1 MPIATDTLS
10 LIFAGC
16 FLFGLLFLLIA
27 ALLGSFGHGAGHD
40 IGHSALHQIHIGGH
54 NSVHVTHAGHSHSA
68 IQGAKGASPAS
79 SSHGGSLSAF
89 TFLNPTAIV
98 LFLLWFGFFGYVFH
112 NITNLLL
119 PFTLMLAAASGLVIA
134 ALFLLLIQRVFGNS
148 EGATV
153 QDIADRVGL
162 LGKVSTTIQENGI
175 GEIIYV
181 SPGGMRKAIPARSVD
196 GAPIARDQEVVVI
209 NYQRG
214 VAEVDTWEHFVNQS
228 HDEASNVTASDLEE
242 LAQLRA
248 LLQEKPKDDTT
259 YVMRKDLQKE

>member
-1 MPIATDTLS
+1 MTIATDALS
-10 LIFAGC
+10 LIFVGC
-16 FLFGLLFLLIA
+16 FLFGLLFLLVA

-40 IGHSALHQIHIGGH
+40 IGHGALHQIHIGGH
-54 NSVHVTHAGHSHSA
+54 DSVHAGHTHGT
-68 IQGAKGASPAS
+68 IQGLGAKGTSPAHS
-79 SSHGGSLSAF
+79 STNGSLSAF

-119 PFTLMLAAASGLVIA
+119 PFTLILAGASGLVIA

-181 SPGGMRKAIPARSVD
+181 SPGGMRKSIPARSVD
-196 GAPIARDQEVVVI
+196 GSPLARGQEVVVI

-248 LLQEKPKDDTT
+248 LLEEKPKDETT
-259 YVMRKDLQKE
+259 YVIRKDLQKE

>member
-1 MPIATDTLS
+1 MAIATDTLS
-10 LIFAGC
+10 LLFIGC
-16 FLFGLLFLLIA
+16 FLFGLLFLLVA

-54 NSVHVTHAGHSHSA
+54 SDTHVAHSTL
-68 IQGAKGASPAS
+68 QGGAKGAPFTH
-79 SSHGGSLSAF
+79 SSHGSSLSAF

-119 PFTLMLAAASGLVIA
+119 PITFVLSAISGLVIA
-134 ALFLLLIQRVFGNS
+134 ALFLLLIQRVFGDS
-148 EGATV
+148 EGTTV

-162 LGKVSTTIQENGI
+162 LGRVSTTIQENGI

-181 SPGGMRKAIPARSVD
+181 SPGGMRKSIPARTVD
-196 GAPIARDQEVVVI
+196 GSPLARGQEVVVT

-228 HDEASNVTASDLEE
+228 HEEGSGVKASDIEELEQLRSLLEE
-242 LAQLRA
+242 QP
-248 LLQEKPKDDTT
+248 QDENT